1 VGERTH
7 VNQLRLI
14 FDVLG
19 SEQRRRTNRNRGDW
33 LREMNSADIKW
44 LAMNLAND
52 GTIDRAAF
60 NASIN

>member
-19 SEQRRRTNRNRGDW
+19 SEQRRRADCNRRDRF
-33 LREMNSADIKW
+33 REMNGADIKG
-44 LAMNLAND
+44 LAMDLAD
-52 GTIDRAAF
+52 VGTVDRAAF
-60 NASIN
+60 NASVN